1 MAALV
6 SVIMPCFNAGARL
19 RPALESALGQTW
31 PDLEIIFVDNNSSD
45 GSLEAARQ
53 VLAGAGRPF
62 QTATCP
68 AQGVNHA
75 RNHGY
80 GLATGDFIQ
89 WLDADD
95 ELAADKI
102 ALQVAALEAR
112 PDADIAYG
120 DWIEQR
126 FSPLGPRPPRRHDLA
141 QVDDQVARTLATV
154 WYPPHLYLL
163 RRAAADRLQAAQ
175 AWQPGRPV
183 ATDIEYSA
191 LAALTGLKFLHVK
204 GAEATYNIWSDS
216 QISGSTPYR
225 LRAETHAAIF
235 ARLKDTA
242 PGPGVTLTP
251 RHRLLLDQDWDS
263 CWRLPRNA
271 VAIEKLPGRR
281 VRLRRR
287 ETGKTLEV
295 RPRDAAI
302 VQALMNMPVAM
313 LTCHLALML
322 ADTVPEVGGDPAT
335 GLEALQRLQAQ
346 GFLDRVAF
354 GDGGP
359 PPG

>member
-1 MAALV
+1 VAALV
-6 SVIMPCFNAGARL
+6 SVIMPCLNAGERL
-19 RPALESALGQTW
+19 RPALASVLAQTW
-31 PDLEIIFVDNNSSD
+31 ADLEVVFVDNNSTD
-45 GSLEAARQ
+45 GSLDAARAM
-53 VLAGAGRPF
+53 LADGGRPF
-62 QTATCP
+62 QIATCP

-80 GLATGDFIQ
+80 GLASGAFIQ

-95 ELAADKI
+95 EIAPDKI

-126 FSPLGPRPPRRHDLA
+126 FSPSGPQPPRRHELA
-141 QVDDQVARTLATV
+141 PVSDQVARTLATV

-163 RRAAADRLQAAQ
+163 RRAAAGRLQDAQ
-175 AWQPGRPV
+175 AWWPGRPV

-191 LAALTGLKFLHVK
+191 LAALMGCRFLHVK

-235 ARLKDTA
+235 ARLRETP
-242 PGPGVTLTP
+242 PGFGVTLTP
-251 RHRLLLDQDWDS
+251 RHRLLMDQAWDS

-281 VRLRRR
+281 FRLRRR
-287 ETGKTLEV
+287 ETGKSLEV
-295 RPRDAAI
+295 RPRDAAV

-313 LTCHLALML
+313 VTCHLALML
-322 ADTVPEVGGDPAT
+322 ADTVPEVGGDHAT

-359 PPG
+359 PPA

>member
-1 MAALV
+1 MAAQV

-19 RPALESALGQTW
+19 RPALASVLAQTW
-31 PDLEIIFVDNNSSD
+31 ANLEVIFVDNNSTD
-45 GSLEAARQ
+45 GSLAVARE
-53 VLAGAGRPF
+53 VAAGAGRAF
-62 QTATCP
+62 RIATCP
-68 AQGVNHA
+68 AQGVNHS

-80 GLATGDFIQ
+80 GLASGDFIQ

-95 ELAADKI
+95 EIAPDKI
-102 ALQVAALEAR
+102 ALQMAALESR
-112 PDADIAYG
+112 SEADIAYG

-126 FSPLGPRPPRRHDLA
+126 YSPLGPRPPRRHDLA
-141 QVDDQVARTLATV
+141 PMTDQIARTLATV
-154 WYPPHLYLL
+154 WYPPHLYLI
-163 RRAAADRLQAAQ
+163 RRAAAERLQTQQ
-175 AWQPGRPV
+175 AWWPGRAV

-191 LAALTGLKFLHVK
+191 QAALMGLQFLHVK
-204 GAEATYNIWSDS
+204 GAQATYNIWSDS

-225 LRAETHAAIF
+225 LRAEAHAAIF
-235 ARLKDTA
+235 ARLKATT

-263 CWRLPRNA
+263 CWRLPRGS
-271 VAIEKLPGRR
+271 VFIEKLAGRR

-287 ETGKTLEV
+287 ETGKVLEA
-295 RPRDAAI
+295 RPRDAAV

-313 LTCHLALML
+313 VTCHLALML
-322 ADTVPEVGGDPAT
+322 AETVRELGGDHAT
-335 GLEALQRLQAQ
+335 GIETLRWLQAR

-359 PPG
+359 PPA